1 MLLLLGIRV
10 HGRRQL
16 TDDRIGN
23 KDLAVRR
30 CIWLIKTY
38 ENARFRSGNFF
49 ERGVDMDFLRLV
61 RVTRFE

>member
-23 KDLAVRR
+23 KDLAVR
-30 CIWLIKTY
+30 CIRLIKTY